1 MATVTGT
8 SGVVKIKLD
17 SDSGGTVAQVG
28 EVRSFTFDE
37 TSDTIESTVMGN
49 TSRNYKG
56 GLKDATLSL
65 ECFWDQADSQQLL
78 LDSGALID
86 FEISPS
92 GTGSG
97 SKKYSGEGVV
107 TSKSLNNTTDGLV
120 EATFAVQV
128 SNGVTEG
135 AH

>member
-8 SGVVKIKLD
+8 SGVVKIAL
-17 SDSGGTVAQVG
+17 SGGSVAQVG

-65 ECFWDQADSQQLL
+65 ECFWDRSDTQQLA
-78 LDSGALID
+78 LDSGAVID
-86 FEISPS
+86 FEVNPS
-92 GTGSG
+92 GTGTG
-97 SKKYSGEGVV
+97 EKKYTGSGVV
-107 TSKSLNNTTDGLV
+107 TSKSLNNTIDGLV

-135 AH
+135 AN

>member
-8 SGVVKIKLD
+8 SGVVKIAL
-17 SDSGGTVAQVG
+17 SGGSVAQVG

-56 GLKDATLSL
+56 GLRDGTLSL
-65 ECFWDQADSQQLL
+65 ECFWDQADTQQTL

-92 GTGSG
+92 GTGVG
-97 SKKYSGEGVV
+97 SKKYSGEGIV

-135 AH
+135 TH

>member
-8 SGVVKIKLD
+8 SGVVKLALNN
-17 SDSGGTVAQVG
+17 GTVAQVG

-65 ECFWDQADSQQLL
+65 ECFWDQTDTQQLL

-92 GTGSG
+92 GTGTG
-97 SKKYSGEGVV
+97 SKKYTGEGVV

-135 AH
+135 AHS

>member
-8 SGVVKIKLD
+8 SGVVKIAL
-17 SDSGGTVAQVG
+17 SGGSVAQVG

-37 TSDTIESTVMGN
+37 TSDTIESTILGN

-65 ECFWDQADSQQLL
+65 ECFWDRSDTQQLA
-78 LDSGALID
+78 LDSGAVID
-86 FEISPS
+86 FEVNPS
-92 GTGSG
+92 GTGTG
-97 SKKYSGEGVV
+97 EKKYTGSGVV
-107 TSKSLNNTTDGLV
+107 TSKSLNNTIDGLV

-135 AH
+135 AN

>member
-8 SGVVKIKLD
+8 SGVVKIAL
-17 SDSGGTVAQVG
+17 SGGSVTQVG

-37 TSDTIESTVMGN
+37 TSDTIESTILGN

-65 ECFWDQADSQQLL
+65 ECFWDRADTQQLA
-78 LDSGALID
+78 LDAGAVID
-86 FEISPS
+86 FEVNPS
-92 GTGSG
+92 GTGTG
-97 SKKYSGEGVV
+97 EKKYTGSGVV
-107 TSKSLNNTTDGLV
+107 TSKSLNNTIDGLV

-135 AH
+135 TNS

>member
-8 SGVVKIKLD
+8 SGVVKLALD
-17 SDSGGTVAQVG
+17 GGNVAQVG

-78 LDSGALID
+78 LVSCAFID
-86 FEISPS
+86 FE
-92 GTGSG
+92 
-97 SKKYSGEGVV
+97 
-107 TSKSLNNTTDGLV
+107 L
-120 EATFAVQV
+120 
-128 SNGVTEG
+128 
-135 AH
+135 

>member
-8 SGVVKIKLD
+8 SGVVKLQLD
-17 SDSGGTVAQVG
+17 GVTTAQVG

-49 TSRNYKG
+49 TSRNYKA

-65 ECFWDQADSQQLL
+65 ECFWDQTDAQQLV

-92 GTGSG
+92 GTGTG
-97 SKKYSGEGVV
+97 SKKYTGEGIV

-120 EATFAVQV
+120 L
-128 SNGVTEG
+128 SLI
-135 AH
+135 HI

>member
-8 SGVVKIKLD
+8 SGVVKIALA
-17 SDSGGTVAQVG
+17 GGSVAQVG

-37 TSDTIESTVMGN
+37 TSDTIESTVLGN

-65 ECFWDQADSQQLL
+65 ECFWDRSDAQQLA
-78 LDSGALID
+78 LDSGAVID
-86 FEISPS
+86 FEVNPS
-92 GTGSG
+92 GTGTG
-97 SKKYSGEGVV
+97 EKKYTGSGVV
-107 TSKSLNNTTDGLV
+107 TSKSLNNTIDGLV

-135 AH
+135 AN